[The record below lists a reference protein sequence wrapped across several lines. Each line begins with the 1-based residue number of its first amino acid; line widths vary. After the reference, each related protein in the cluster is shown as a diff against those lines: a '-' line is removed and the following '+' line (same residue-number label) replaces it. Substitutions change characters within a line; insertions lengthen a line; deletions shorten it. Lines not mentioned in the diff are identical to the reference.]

1 MGNAPTKPM
10 GHAPSAEW
18 AAAGAT
24 PDAAQGGIR
33 PCNIYSLCNVV
44 PDTPVHTH
52 RLCSF
57 CEDDG
62 AATAATATPTTP
74 TTPTPARRGGSAKK
88 KQERAR
94 RARRERRRK
103 KRAQQKKRLR
113 RKMARRQLLSQAVHA
128 ANDAAQSATPL
139 SLPFPLDECE
149 ALLRTSDDDSDSDS
163 DDTGSATGSGS
174 ESDESERGGAG
185 KRRARRRREGR
196 RGEGEEVPTDDN
208 RNNTNTRG
216 GRAADLGRPS
226 SGRAALPDMLDRR
239 FDLDVAPSLESVDPR
254 YNAAIATA
262 MVLYNHLF
270 LRFGVRYMV
279 SPRDLFEK
287 AIAAFYRSSLGDA
300 HAYAHALTAK
310 IDLSTMLR
318 VLRTDASLRCEFE
331 CPSHVGSAAEEYEAL
346 RLAAVGDD
354 RRDHLLLGERRT
366 PPPPDARPLYT
377 MEYAYVEG
385 DEDTMKRALLEE
397 HCVVCNLSI
406 FTNIFGAA
414 GATGVC
420 ERDKRGPD
428 SGGTSG
434 GGPDLDEPTAVPI
447 VPGAPCVLQP
457 PSQRDQALGMIAI
470 YVVGYQGRHWIARFP
485 FGLHWGERG
494 YGYIP
499 FDYFQRYNRDRW
511 VMRATSCDDPTEHL
525 QRRLQEQV
533 APTLPSALPHA
544 MALDRALG
552 GADASSH
559 RSRRRPRRRKDT
571 GGRRRREEAEEEEE
585 LTASDE
591 DGGRGARS
599 QQRGQGRGI
608 MRRVV

>member
-10 GHAPSAEW
+10 GHVPPAEW
-18 AAAGAT
+18 AAAGET

-33 PCNIYSLCNVV
+33 PCHIYSLCNVV

-57 CEDDG
+57 SEDDG

-74 TTPTPARRGGSAKK
+74 TTTPTPARRGGSAKK

-149 ALLRTSDDDSDSDS
+149 ALLRTSDDDSDTDS

-174 ESDESERGGAG
+174 ESESYDERSHDSERGGGGGTAG
-185 KRRARRRREGR
+185 KRRARRREKREAAG
-196 RGEGEEVPTDDN
+196 VPTDDII
-208 RNNTNTRG
+208 T
-216 GRAADLGRPS
+216 RPS

-354 RRDHLLLGERRT
+354 RRDLLLGEQRA
-366 PPPPDARPLYT
+366 PPPDARPLYT

-385 DEDTMKRALLEE
+385 DEGTMKRALLEE

-414 GATGVC
+414 AAGATTGVG
-420 ERDKRGPD
+420 EHEQRDGRGPD
-428 SGGTSG
+428 LGGPSG
-434 GGPDLDEPTAVPI
+434 GGPDLGEPTAVPI

-559 RSRRRPRRRKDT
+559 RRRRPRRRKDT
-571 GGRRRREEAEEEEE
+571 GGRRRREEEAEEEEE

-599 QQRGQGRGI
+599 QRGQGRGI